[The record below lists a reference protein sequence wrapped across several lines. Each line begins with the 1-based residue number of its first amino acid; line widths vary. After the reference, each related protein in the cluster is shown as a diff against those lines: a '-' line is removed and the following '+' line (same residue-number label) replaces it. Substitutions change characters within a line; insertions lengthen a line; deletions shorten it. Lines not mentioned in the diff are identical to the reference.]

1 MKQIILIL
9 IVVFYGANLQA
20 QNFSHSENKP
30 FSNPS
35 FIYGSN
41 IGQYFQTLYRLGKY
55 EEMLKFTSQESIK
68 KYGKDKILD
77 YYKACDFGYKIK
89 INSRSQDGKYII
101 LSYDANI
108 MATNRVIRIKTV
120 VENDSAKIVLNNLN
134 ILY

>member
-1 MKQIILIL
+1 MKRIILIL
-9 IVVFYGANLQA
+9 IIMFYGANLQA
-20 QNFSHSENKP
+20 QTYSGDKP

-35 FIYGSN
+35 FMYGTN

-55 EEMLKFTSQESIK
+55 DDMLKFTSQESIK

-77 YYKACDFGYKIK
+77 YYRSCDFGYKIK
-89 INSRSQDGKYII
+89 INNRTQDGKYII

-134 ILY
+134 IIY

>member
-1 MKQIILIL
+1 MKRNILIL

-20 QNFSHSENKP
+20 QNFNSAEDKP

-55 EEMLKFTSQESIK
+55 EDMLKFTSQESIK
-68 KYGKDKILD
+68 KYGKDKILE
-77 YYKACDFGYKIK
+77 YYRSCDFGYKIK
-89 INSRSQDGKYII
+89 INNRIQDGKYII

-108 MATNRVIRIKTV
+108 MATNRVVRIKTV
-120 VENDSAKIVLNNLN
+120 VENDSAKVVLNNLN

>member
-1 MKQIILIL
+1 MKRIILTLIILI
-9 IVVFYGANLQA
+9 YGANLQA
-20 QNFSHSENKP
+20 QNFNSSGDKP

-35 FIYGSN
+35 FMYGTN

-55 EEMLKFTSQESIK
+55 EDMLKFTSQESIK

-77 YYKACDFGYKIK
+77 YYRSCDFGYKIK
-89 INSRSQDGKYII
+89 INNRTQDGKYII

-108 MATNRVIRIKTV
+108 MATNKVVRIKTV
-120 VENDSAKIVLNNLN
+120 VENDSAKVVLNNLN

>member
-1 MKQIILIL
+1 MKRIILTLIIL
-9 IVVFYGANLQA
+9 FCGINLQA
-20 QNFSHSENKP
+20 QTYSGDKP

-35 FIYGSN
+35 FMYGTN

-55 EEMLKFTSQESIK
+55 DDMLKFTSQESIK

-77 YYKACDFGYKIK
+77 YYRSCDFGYKIK
-89 INSRSQDGKYII
+89 INNRTQDGKYII

-108 MATNRVIRIKTV
+108 MATNKVVRIKTV
-120 VENDSAKIVLNNLN
+120 IENDSAKVVLNNLN

>member
-1 MKQIILIL
+1 M
-9 IVVFYGANLQA
+9 YGT
-20 QNFSHSENKP
+20 
-30 FSNPS
+30 
-35 FIYGSN
+35 N

-55 EEMLKFTSQESIK
+55 DDMLKFTSQESIK

-77 YYKACDFGYKIK
+77 YYRSCDFGYKIK
-89 INSRSQDGKYII
+89 INSRMQDDKYII

>member
-1 MKQIILIL
+1 M
-9 IVVFYGANLQA
+9 FYGANLQA
-20 QNFSHSENKP
+20 QTYSGDKP

-35 FIYGSN
+35 FMYGTN
-41 IGQYFQTLYRLGKY
+41 FGQYFQTLYRFGKY
-55 EEMLKFTSQESIK
+55 DEMLKFTSQESIK

-77 YYKACDFGYKIK
+77 YYRSCDFGYKIK
-89 INSRSQDGKYII
+89 INSRMQDDKYII